1 MNSFWLAGMPG
12 YQVIQLLDDG
22 HRLPRPEKCPAPLY
36 EMMMQ
41 CWSAEPDE
49 RPTFEALSQQLEDYF
64 RQPYSFAKDQAM
76 GHEPSGCS

>member
-1 MNSFWLAGMPG
+1 MPG
-12 YQVIQLLDDG
+12 YQVIQLLDNG

-36 EMMMQ
+36 QMMMQ

-64 RQPYSFAKDQAM
+64 LPQEPYCFAKDQTM
-76 GHEPSGCS
+76 ERVP